1 MNEQPGEAML
11 ETLRAEGLQRH
22 NPARFHYLEVLAQR
36 LPGQPAAV
44 QQVLAQ
50 RLEQAVA
57 TYACEARSAATAAA
71 EAAPGT
77 GATPATAAPSPLARL
92 NRELMASA
100 SAEPH
105 ATTTAP
111 LHASAGAH
119 LPDMKSVRQFSEVWS
134 KISAEQQVVQALH
147 RGPENAGPLN
157 SHKLVL
163 RSLSLM
169 RALSPDYLRRFM
181 SQMEALLWL
190 DQAGTRAP
198 AQAARTPRKGRGKG

>member
-57 TYACEARSAATAAA
+57 TYAREARSATAA
-71 EAAPGT
+71 AAPGT
-77 GATPATAAPSPLARL
+77 GANPATAATSPLARL
-92 NRELMASA
+92 NRELRART

-105 ATTTAP
+105 AATTDP
-111 LHASAGAH
+111 LHASASAH

-181 SQMEALLWL
+181 SQMDALLWL

-198 AQAARTPRKGRGKG
+198 AQAARTPRKGRGKV

>member
-1 MNEQPGEAML
+1 MNDQPGEAML
-11 ETLRAEGLQRH
+11 EALRTEGLQRH

-36 LPGQPAAV
+36 QPDQSAAV
-44 QQVLAQ
+44 RQVLAQ

-71 EAAPGT
+71 ARGAGT
-77 GATPATAAPSPLARL
+77 PPVTAEPSPLARL
-92 NRELMASA
+92 NRELNARASP
-100 SAEPH
+100 EPH
-105 ATTTAP
+105 AATTDA

-181 SQMEALLWL
+181 SQMDALLWL

-198 AQAARTPRKGRGKG
+198 AQAARTPRKGRGKV

>member
-11 ETLRAEGLQRH
+11 ETLRAEGAQRH

-44 QQVLAQ
+44 QQVLAL
-50 RLEQAVA
+50 RLQQAVA
-57 TYACEARSAATAAA
+57 TYAREARSAATAA
-71 EAAPGT
+71 AAPGT

-92 NRELMASA
+92 NRELMARA

-105 ATTTAP
+105 AATTDA

-163 RSLSLM
+163 RTLSLM
-169 RALSPDYLRRFM
+169 RSLSPDYLRRFM
-181 SQMEALLWL
+181 SQMDALLWL
-190 DQAGTRAP
+190 DQTGTRAP
-198 AQAARTPRKGRGKG
+198 AQAARAPRKGRGKV

>member
-1 MNEQPGEAML
+1 MSEQPGAPTPEAL
-11 ETLRAEGLQRH
+11 QALRAEGAQRH

-57 TYACEARSAATAAA
+57 TYAREARSATAA
-71 EAAPGT
+71 AAPGT

-92 NRELMASA
+92 NRELTARA

-105 ATTTAP
+105 AATTDA

-181 SQMEALLWL
+181 SQMDALLWL

-198 AQAARTPRKGRGKG
+198 AQAARTQRKGRGKA